1 MILIKKD
8 LLNVLNKVVLGLS
21 NQTITPIL
29 NYICFKDNKVR
40 AFNGIQGIE
49 INYTSELNCLVHGVT
64 FVNLINNINSELIEI
79 KQTETHLII
88 KTANINSKIA
98 ILPVKDYP
106 FIIEDNNKIS
116 INLTNDLVQ
125 GVKYCLS
132 TVNTDPNQKN
142 QFGIT
147 LTNECLFST
156 DMLRISQ
163 YKLQEK
169 LELPEDFRILL
180 PQTFCN
186 LLLKFIDISACKLV
200 FNTNNIVAEFE
211 EIKISTQLISGF
223 NFINYGKT
231 IDKILENKYE
241 FIPITDEFM
250 NAVDRCNNILK
261 SSKKETALLQFYFN
275 EIGLKLT
282 TETMLDYIN
291 TGSICLYEESVDMK
305 VKSIPKFR
313 VKAGLLVKLKDY
325 IEFIGFIPMSNKVMI
340 IGKKGNYTQL
350 ISSLVI

>member
-8 LLNVLNKVVLGLS
+8 LLTVLNKAVLGLS

-29 NYICFKDNKVR
+29 NYICFKDNKVK

-49 INYTSELNCLVHGVT
+49 IDYVSELDCLVHGVT
-64 FVNLINNINSELIEI
+64 FVNLIDNINSDNIEI
-79 KQTETHLII
+79 KQTDSHLII
-88 KTANINSKIA
+88 KTDNINSKIA

-106 FIIEDNNKIS
+106 FIIESNNELS

-132 TVNTDPNQKN
+132 TVNTDPTQKN

-147 LTNECLFST
+147 LISDYLFST

-169 LELPEDFRILL
+169 LELPEDFKVLL

-186 LLLKFIDISACKLV
+186 LLLKFTDISACKLI

-211 EIKISTQLISGF
+211 GIRLSTQMISGV
-223 NFINYGKT
+223 NFINYLKT

-241 FIPITDEFM
+241 LIPITEELID
-250 NAVDRCNNILK
+250 AVDRCTNILK
-261 SSKKETALLQFYFN
+261 SSRRDTALLQFDFT
-275 EIGLKLT
+275 ETGLKLT

-291 TGSICLYEESVDMK
+291 TGSICLYEED
-305 VKSIPKFR
+305 VKINIKGIPKFR
-313 VKAGLLVKLKDY
+313 VKVDLLLKLKDY